1 MKRRCVIRDIKG
13 KGRGES
19 IHHMCSVQKMNKE
32 ERLSMMVDTY
42 QNLVFSICYKVTGD
56 YFMSED
62 LTQEA
67 FLSAFKNLDT
77 FEGEN
82 EKAWLCR
89 IATNKSIDYLRS
101 AGRRAVP
108 TEDVFFEQKS
118 EDAGSP
124 EDICLEKE
132 VKERLLKYCGRLKP
146 PYNEIA
152 KNVYYDEKKAAE
164 IAKER
169 NENLK
174 TVQTQIYRARD
185 MLRKIYGKEIG
196 A

>member
-1 MKRRCVIRDIKG
+1 M
-13 KGRGES
+13 S
-19 IHHMCSVQKMNKE
+19 NAQKKNKE
-32 ERLSMMVDTY
+32 ERFSIMVDTY
-42 QNLVFSICYKVTGD
+42 QNLIFSVCYKVTGD
-56 YFMSED
+56 YFMAED
-62 LTQEA
+62 LAQES
-67 FLSAFKNLDT
+67 FLAAYRNLDS

-89 IATNKSIDYLRS
+89 IATNKSIDYLRG

-108 TEDVFFEQKS
+108 TEDIFFEQQS
-118 EDAGSP
+118 ENGGSP

-132 VKERLLKYCGRLKP
+132 VKERLLEYCGRLKP

-152 KNVYYDEKKAAE
+152 KSVYYDEKKAVE

-169 NENLK
+169 NENVK

-185 MLRKIYGKEIG
+185 MLRKIYGKERS

>member
-1 MKRRCVIRDIKG
+1 M
-13 KGRGES
+13 S
-19 IHHMCSVQKMNKE
+19 NAQKKNKE
-32 ERLSMMVDTY
+32 ERFSIMVDTY
-42 QNLVFSICYKVTGD
+42 QNLIFSVCYKVTGD
-56 YFMSED
+56 YFMAED
-62 LTQEA
+62 LAQES
-67 FLSAFKNLDT
+67 FLAAYRNLDS

-89 IATNKSIDYLRS
+89 IATNKSIDYLRG

-108 TEDVFFEQKS
+108 TEDIFFEQQS
-118 EDAGSP
+118 ENGGSP

-132 VKERLLKYCGRLKP
+132 VKERLLEYCGRLKP

-152 KNVYYDEKKAAE
+152 KSVYYDEKKAVE

-169 NENLK
+169 NENVK

-185 MLRKIYGKEIG
+185 MLRKIYGKTNY
-196 A
+196 

>member
-1 MKRRCVIRDIKG
+1 M
-13 KGRGES
+13 S
-19 IHHMCSVQKMNKE
+19 NAQKKNKE
-32 ERLSMMVDTY
+32 ERFSIMVDTY
-42 QNLVFSICYKVTGD
+42 QNLIFSVCYKVTGD
-56 YFMSED
+56 YFMAED
-62 LTQEA
+62 LAQES
-67 FLSAFKNLDT
+67 FLAAYRNLDS

-89 IATNKSIDYLRS
+89 IATNKSIDYLRG

-108 TEDVFFEQKS
+108 TEDIFFEQQS
-118 EDAGSP
+118 ENGGSP

-132 VKERLLKYCGRLKP
+132 VKERLLEYCGRLKP

-152 KNVYYDEKKAAE
+152 KSVYYDEKKAVE

-169 NENLK
+169 NENVK

-185 MLRKIYGKEIG
+185 MLLKIYGKERS

>member
-1 MKRRCVIRDIKG
+1 M
-13 KGRGES
+13 S
-19 IHHMCSVQKMNKE
+19 NAQKKNKE
-32 ERLSMMVDTY
+32 ERFSIMVDTY
-42 QNLVFSICYKVTGD
+42 QNLIFSVCYKVTGD
-56 YFMSED
+56 YFMAED
-62 LTQEA
+62 LAQKS
-67 FLSAFKNLDT
+67 FLAAYRNLDS

-89 IATNKSIDYLRS
+89 IATNKSIDYLRG

-108 TEDVFFEQKS
+108 TEDIFFEQQS
-118 EDAGSP
+118 ENGGSP

-132 VKERLLKYCGRLKP
+132 VKERLLEYCGRLKP
-146 PYNEIA
+146 PYDEIA
-152 KNVYYDEKKAAE
+152 KSVYYDEKKAVE

-169 NENLK
+169 NENVK

-185 MLRKIYGKEIG
+185 MLRKIYGKERS

>member
-1 MKRRCVIRDIKG
+1 M
-13 KGRGES
+13 S
-19 IHHMCSVQKMNKE
+19 NAQKKNKE
-32 ERLSMMVDTY
+32 ERFSIMVDTY
-42 QNLVFSICYKVTGD
+42 QNLIFSVCYKVTGD
-56 YFMSED
+56 YFTAED
-62 LTQEA
+62 LTQES
-67 FLSAFKNLDT
+67 FLAAYRNLDS

-89 IATNKSIDYLRS
+89 IATNKSIDYLRG

-108 TEDVFFEQKS
+108 TEDIFFEQQS
-118 EDAGSP
+118 ENGGSP

-132 VKERLLKYCGRLKP
+132 VKERLLEYCGRLKP

-152 KNVYYDEKKAAE
+152 KSVYYDEKKAVE

-169 NENLK
+169 NENVK

-185 MLRKIYGKEIG
+185 MLRKIYGKERS

>member
-1 MKRRCVIRDIKG
+1 MYRE

-19 IHHMCSVQKMNKE
+19 INHMSDKKYINKE
-32 ERLSMMVDTY
+32 EQLSEMVDTY
-42 QNLVFSICYKVTGD
+42 QNLIFSICYKVTGD
-56 YFMSED
+56 YFAAED

-67 FLSAFKNLDT
+67 FLSAYKNLEA
-77 FEGEN
+77 FEGTN

-108 TEDVFFEQKS
+108 TEDIFFVQQS
-118 EDAGSP
+118 ETRGSP
-124 EDICLEKE
+124 EEICLEKE
-132 VKERLLKYCGRLKP
+132 VKERLLILCSKLKP

-152 KNVYYDEKKAAE
+152 KAVYYDEMKAEE

-169 NENLK
+169 NENIK

-185 MLRKIYGKEIG
+185 MLRKLYGKEKS

>member
-1 MKRRCVIRDIKG
+1 MAQ
-13 KGRGES
+13 ES
-19 IHHMCSVQKMNKE
+19 
-32 ERLSMMVDTY
+32 
-42 QNLVFSICYKVTGD
+42 
-56 YFMSED
+56 
-62 LTQEA
+62 
-67 FLSAFKNLDT
+67 FLAAYRNLDS

-89 IATNKSIDYLRS
+89 IATNKSIDYLRG

-108 TEDVFFEQKS
+108 TEDIFFEQQS
-118 EDAGSP
+118 ENGGSP

-132 VKERLLKYCGRLKP
+132 VKERLLEYCGRLKP

-152 KNVYYDEKKAAE
+152 KSVYYDEKKAVE

-169 NENLK
+169 NENVK

-185 MLRKIYGKEIG
+185 MLRKIYGKERS

>member
-1 MKRRCVIRDIKG
+1 M
-13 KGRGES
+13 S
-19 IHHMCSVQKMNKE
+19 NAQKKNKE
-32 ERLSMMVDTY
+32 ERFSIMVDTY
-42 QNLVFSICYKVTGD
+42 QNLIFSVCYKVTGD
-56 YFMSED
+56 YFMAED
-62 LTQEA
+62 LAQES
-67 FLSAFKNLDT
+67 FLAAYRNLDS

-89 IATNKSIDYLRS
+89 IATNKSIDYLRG

-108 TEDVFFEQKS
+108 TEDIFFEQQS
-118 EDAGSP
+118 ENGGSP

-132 VKERLLKYCGRLKP
+132 VKERLLEYCGRLKP

-152 KNVYYDEKKAAE
+152 KSVYYDEKKAVE

-169 NENLK
+169 NENVK

-185 MLRKIYGKEIG
+185 MLRKIYGKERR

>member
-1 MKRRCVIRDIKG
+1 M
-13 KGRGES
+13 S
-19 IHHMCSVQKMNKE
+19 NAQKKNKE
-32 ERLSMMVDTY
+32 ERFSIMVDTY
-42 QNLVFSICYKVTGD
+42 QNLIFSVCYKVTRD
-56 YFMSED
+56 YFMAED
-62 LTQEA
+62 LAQES
-67 FLSAFKNLDT
+67 FLAAYRNLDS

-89 IATNKSIDYLRS
+89 IATNKSIDYLRG

-108 TEDVFFEQKS
+108 TEDIFFEQQS
-118 EDAGSP
+118 ENGGSP

-132 VKERLLKYCGRLKP
+132 VKERLLEYCGRLKP

-152 KNVYYDEKKAAE
+152 KSVYYDEKKAVE

-169 NENLK
+169 NENVK

-185 MLRKIYGKEIG
+185 MLRKIYGKERS

>member
-1 MKRRCVIRDIKG
+1 M
-13 KGRGES
+13 S
-19 IHHMCSVQKMNKE
+19 NAQKKNKE
-32 ERLSMMVDTY
+32 ERFSIMVDTY
-42 QNLVFSICYKVTGD
+42 QNLIFSVCYKVTGD
-56 YFMSED
+56 YFMAED
-62 LTQEA
+62 LAQES
-67 FLSAFKNLDT
+67 FLAAYRNLDS

-89 IATNKSIDYLRS
+89 IATNKSIDYLRG

-108 TEDVFFEQKS
+108 TEDIFFEQQS
-118 EDAGSP
+118 ENGGSP

-132 VKERLLKYCGRLKP
+132 VKERLLEYCGRLKP

-152 KNVYYDEKKAAE
+152 KSVYYDEKKAVE

-169 NENLK
+169 NENVK

-185 MLRKIYGKEIG
+185 MLRKIYGK
-196 A
+196 ARSA

>member
-1 MKRRCVIRDIKG
+1 M
-13 KGRGES
+13 S
-19 IHHMCSVQKMNKE
+19 NAQKKNKE
-32 ERLSMMVDTY
+32 ERFSIMVDTY
-42 QNLVFSICYKVTGD
+42 QNLIFSVCYKVTRD
-56 YFMSED
+56 YFAAED
-62 LTQEA
+62 LAQES
-67 FLSAFKNLDT
+67 FLAAYRNLDS

-89 IATNKSIDYLRS
+89 IATNKSIDYLRG

-108 TEDVFFEQKS
+108 TEDIFFEQQS
-118 EDAGSP
+118 ENGGSP

-132 VKERLLKYCGRLKP
+132 VKERLLEYCGRLKP

-152 KNVYYDEKKAAE
+152 KSVYYDEKKAVE

-169 NENLK
+169 NENVK

-185 MLRKIYGKEIG
+185 MLRKIYGKERS